1 MIIRDLDLL
10 RIYPNNIEHC
20 VFRIFDFME
29 PRCWFEFSNIL
40 IEANVSFPLKNIG
53 KSSSISYDRIWM
65 IKEPVGCLGFLPP
78 SAVIYYHGQFGKLFI
93 TDIGYECLTRYMKD
107 WYLRLVTNS
116 SLLHINILKST
127 LLTQH
132 STLQDS
138 IYSAKQWEPP
148 SQEIIVMLVILTAVE
163 MLWQLWQ
170 WDLTITA
177 FTCRMRGEW
186 GVRTDLRHILT
197 LTDPRSAPT
206 LELARS
212 SARPSWSSECSTAKC
227 LKVRSQ
233 YWTSPVAGC

>member
-20 VFRIFDFME
+20 VFRIFDFMDR
-29 PRCWFEFSNIL
+29 RCWFEFSNIL

-93 TDIGYECLTRYMKD
+93 TDMGYECLTRYMKD

-127 LLTQH
+127 LLAQH
-132 STLQDS
+132 SALSTSILNMVSLAMRTFLTGDHCDVGHPDS
-138 IYSAKQWEPP
+138 SGDVT
-148 SQEIIVMLVILTAVE
+148 SVVAV
-163 MLWQLWQ
+163 
-170 WDLTITA
+170 
-177 FTCRMRGEW
+177 
-186 GVRTDLRHILT
+186 
-197 LTDPRSAPT
+197 
-206 LELARS
+206 
-212 SARPSWSSECSTAKC
+212 RPHHHCPH
-227 LKVRSQ
+227 L
-233 YWTSPVAGC
+233 